1 MKKLLTAICIGLF
14 ILGSNSFVYAIEES
28 ATEQQNQE
36 NISEQTAP
44 APDFG
49 PYMRNMQRKIKRNWN
64 PPSAKASNKV
74 VLLYTLDR
82 EGNVKKCSVLK
93 SSGLKK
99 TDKAAKE
106 ALYKSAP
113 FGNLPAEYKGKSIDV
128 QFTFDY
134 NVFGASTQD
143 RI

>member
-1 MKKLLTAICIGLF
+1 MKKLLTTICIGLF
-14 ILGSNSFVYAIEES
+14 LLGSNSFVFAIEES
-28 ATEQQNQE
+28 ATDQQNQK

-49 PYMRNMQRKIKRNWN
+49 PYMRSMQRKIKSNWN
-64 PPSAKASNKV
+64 PPSAKTSNKV
-74 VLLYTLDR
+74 VLLYSLDR
-82 EGNVKKCSVLK
+82 KGNVKKCSVLK

-99 TDKAAKE
+99 TDEAAKD

-113 FGNLPAEYKGKSIDV
+113 FGNLPAEYKGKSVDV